1 MVHWDDLSSAERRA
15 WQSEDLSDL
24 TRIYQNADG
33 AIYELAPLTQTG
45 QWMNALM
52 AIEPGPRTLTGLS
65 RERLDSSETRGR
77 IVSVDT
83 GEALRYLGAHPI
95 PRLLRLRVLNRG
107 PRSWPGL
114 DVDPEGLVALRYTFS
129 GPQGRVMESGVTPLD
144 ADVVRGESILTPV
157 IQGPTYSGQFQLCLD
172 LVQRVGDELF
182 ELPIEPLETEI
193 TVLGIG
199 SGSDEVLGRW
209 MRAKKELH
217 RRSQFN
223 PETSRCARERVNS

>member
-1 MVHWDDLSSAERRA
+1 
-15 WQSEDLSDL
+15 
-24 TRIYQNADG
+24 
-33 AIYELAPLTQTG
+33 
-45 QWMNALM
+45 
-52 AIEPGPRTLTGLS
+52 
-65 RERLDSSETRGR
+65 
-77 IVSVDT
+77 
-83 GEALRYLGAHPI
+83 
-95 PRLLRLRVLNRG
+95 
-107 PRSWPGL
+107 
-114 DVDPEGLVALRYTFS
+114 
-129 GPQGRVMESGVTPLD
+129 MESGVTPLD

-223 PETSRCARERVNS
+223 PETSRCARERANS